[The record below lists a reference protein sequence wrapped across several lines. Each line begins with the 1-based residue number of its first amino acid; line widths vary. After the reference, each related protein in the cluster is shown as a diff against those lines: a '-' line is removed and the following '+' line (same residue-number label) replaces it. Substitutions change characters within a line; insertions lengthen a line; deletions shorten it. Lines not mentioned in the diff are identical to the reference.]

1 MTVFL
6 ILIIIILVGVIS
18 AQYISIKRRTDSL
31 KYMYNKLNSIIEN
44 ETSEKLLTFTSDREI
59 IAFLNSINNLLEHN
73 QKMLAEYTKSEI
85 SMRKMLS
92 NISHDLKTPLTVI
105 LGYIETMR
113 LDNNMANEERDSMLL
128 KVQSKANE
136 LIELINKFFDLTKL
150 ESGDKDIP
158 LTRININ
165 EVCRK
170 NILTFYDILT
180 CKGIEVIVDIP
191 ETNIYV
197 LGNEEALDRIINNL
211 ISNAIKYGS
220 SGNIIGLSLK
230 GDNEF
235 ACVSIWDKGKGIN
248 EIHKD
253 NVFERMYTLEDSRN
267 KQYQGS
273 GLGLTITKRLVEKLG
288 GTISLYSKPN
298 EKTIFSFKLKRITY

>member
-6 ILIIIILVGVIS
+6 IIIIIILVGVIS
-18 AQYISIKRRTDSL
+18 TQYISARKRTNSL

-128 KVQSKANE
+128 KVQNKANE

-170 NILTFYDILT
+170 NILAFYDILT
-180 CKGIEVIVDIP
+180 CKSIEVIVDIP
-191 ETNIYV
+191 EANIYV
-197 LGNEEALDRIINNL
+197 LANEEALDRIINNL

-248 EIHKD
+248 EINKD

-288 GTISLYSKPN
+288 GTISLYSKPY

>member
-6 ILIIIILVGVIS
+6 IIIIIILVGVIS
-18 AQYISIKRRTDSL
+18 TQYISIWKRTNSL

-59 IAFLNSINNLLEHN
+59 TAFLNSINNLLEHN

-128 KVQSKANE
+128 KVQNKANE
-136 LIELINKFFDLTKL
+136 LIELINKFFDLSKL

-170 NILTFYDILT
+170 NILAFYDILT
-180 CKGIEVIVDIP
+180 CKSIEVIVDIP
-191 ETNIYV
+191 EANIYV
-197 LGNEEALDRIINNL
+197 LANEEALDRIINNL

-248 EIHKD
+248 EINKD

-288 GTISLYSKPN
+288 GTISLYSKPY

>member
-6 ILIIIILVGVIS
+6 IIIIIILVGVIS
-18 AQYISIKRRTDSL
+18 TQYISARKRTNSL

-128 KVQSKANE
+128 KVQNKANE

-180 CKGIEVIVDIP
+180 CKSIEVIVDIP
-191 ETNIYV
+191 EANIYV
-197 LGNEEALDRIINNL
+197 LANEEALDRIINNL

-248 EIHKD
+248 EINKD

-288 GTISLYSKPN
+288 GTISLYSKPY